1 MKTVL
6 TASGALILVLV
17 LAGSIAPLH
26 AQLTKGNSK
35 APATASSSDL
45 FLTTPGPFP
54 ILASPVAHASSQ
66 LTRTSTGLS
75 TTTVGTGLTA
85 GHVYTLWWIIYD
97 HPNQCAATPCTVA
110 DIGNAAVGA
119 SVLAATGR
127 IADASGVV
135 TFVAH
140 VSSGAPEGEV
150 LVGSG
155 VFNTARADVQVVVR
169 DHGPASANPAFL
181 QQQLTQYFGCNGNCE
196 DPQMAI
202 HLP

>member
-6 TASGALILVLV
+6 ASGVLTLV
-17 LAGSIAPLH
+17 LAGSIAPVH
-26 AQLTKGNSK
+26 AQLTAGNSK

-54 ILASPVAHASSQ
+54 ILSSPVALASSQ
-66 LTRTSTGLS
+66 LTRTPAGLS

-110 DIGNAAVGA
+110 DIANPAVGA

-127 IADASGVV
+127 IADASGVL

-140 VSSGAPEGEV
+140 LSSGNPEGEV

-169 DHGPASANPAFL
+169 DHGVASGDAAFRHR
-181 QQQLTQYFGCNGNCE
+181 QLTEYFACNGICE